1 MKTKYYL
8 LKVIIAAVVYA
19 SIAGVSYAQNTEI
32 KFLKAQF
39 PDDKT
44 SIEIPFEIEDNIPV
58 ISVSVNGS
66 RPLRLIFD
74 TGSQTPLLYGS
85 VDAAPLALKIVG
97 KTEVRGAGSGAGIF
111 ASIAGDVTYG
121 FAGLQLFGSQLVA
134 LPKVETTQITQLQAS
149 AIDGV
154 IGRPVFENFVV
165 ELDWEKQ
172 IVKLS
177 DPKNYRYVGKGSVLP
192 LTFDKSGIPYTAT
205 TVSIDGKKSIPV
217 KLLVDTG
224 GDHALSLDVGSHT
237 DIKVPVKNLGNGSA
251 SGLTGSYKLQ
261 TALVRKLKMGSYTL
275 KDVTTSFI
283 DSSSD
288 GTAQMGGRQGLLGS
302 EVFRRFKVIFDYSRS
317 RMILEPNRSLGNQF
331 EYSLSGFRFTRMPE
345 TKILKLYQIIDDSPA
360 KRAGLLIGDEILS
373 INGQTASEYTNKDLS
388 KIFRENSKTVR
399 FAVMRNDKR
408 LVIII
413 KLKRFL

>member
-8 LKVIIAAVVYA
+8 LKVIIAAVIYV
-19 SIAGVSYAQNTEI
+19 SITGVSYAQNTEI
-32 KFLKAQF
+32 EFLKTQF
-39 PDDKT
+39 PDGKT
-44 SIEIPFEIEDNIPV
+44 SIEIPFQIEDNLPV

-85 VDAAPLALKIVG
+85 VDAAPLALKIEG
-97 KTEVRGAGSGAGIF
+97 KTEVRGAGSGPGIL

-121 FAGLQLFGSQLVA
+121 FAGLQLFGSELVV

-149 AIDGV
+149 RIDGV

-172 IVKLS
+172 IIRLS
-177 DPKNYRYVGKGSVLP
+177 DPKNYLYAGKGSVLP
-192 LTFDKSGIPYTAT
+192 LTFDESGTPYTAT

-224 GDHALSLDVGSHT
+224 GDHALSLDVGSHA

-261 TALVRKLKMGSYTL
+261 TALVRKLKMGGSTL
-275 KDVTTSFI
+275 KDVPTSFI
-283 DSSSD
+283 DSTSD

-302 EVFRRFKVIFDYSRS
+302 AVLRRFKVIFDYSRS
-317 RMILEPNRSLGNQF
+317 RMILEPKRSLGNDF
-331 EYSLSGFRFTRMPE
+331 EYSLNGFRFTRMPE
-345 TKILKLYQIIDDSPA
+345 TKTLKLYQIIDGSPA

-373 INGQTASEYTNKDLS
+373 INGRTASEYTDKDL
-388 KIFRENSKTVR
+388 KKMFRENNNTVR

-408 LVIII
+408 LVKII